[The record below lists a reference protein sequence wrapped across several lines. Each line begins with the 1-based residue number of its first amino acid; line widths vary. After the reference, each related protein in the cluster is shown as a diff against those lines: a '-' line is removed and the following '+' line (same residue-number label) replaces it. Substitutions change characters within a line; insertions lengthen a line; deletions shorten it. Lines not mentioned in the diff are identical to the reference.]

1 MQAFYAEAVSISKQN
16 VEVVRRLFELA
27 EEGLRRGDPG
37 AAFDDFVREGVV
49 ASNLQGRTPAVAG
62 FDDLVG
68 RAGYVELMRR
78 WTEDFDDFWME
89 AEEIIDIDDD
99 RVVATVRHYGTGKG
113 SGVAVEMHMAAI
125 YTFGAGR
132 IVRVDMFPDRNHAL
146 RAVGLRE

>member
-1 MQAFYAEAVSISKQN
+1 MSQEN

-27 EEGLRRGDPG
+27 EKGLRRGDPG
-37 AAFDDFVREGVV
+37 AAFDDFVREGLV
-49 ASNLQGRTPAVAG
+49 ASNLQGRAMVAG
-62 FDDLVG
+62 VDDLVG
-68 RAGYVELMRR
+68 RAGYVELMRQ

-113 SGVAVEMHMAAI
+113 SGMRVEMRMAAVH
-125 YTFGAGR
+125 TFGAGR
-132 IVRVDMFPDRNHAL
+132 IVRVDIFPDRNRAL